1 MGWTQF
7 ERRIFFNIF
16 ATIFEDIP
24 GWFLVPGIYNYSRTM
39 TISNELASK
48 CLLTY
53 LLITVFSSE
62 KNYEIFQNCWEKH
75 FFKKKER
82 NYTYILGIQFQTSQI
97 FNGNKTTTAA
107 VQTWRAL
114 VQTSKLGLIDL
125 NPSSND
131 ARKIIYFVQ
140 SRLNDSYPNFQKRW
154 RLGKMSIFRHSS
166 HTLFVKFLNES
177 PYGP

>member
-1 MGWTQF
+1 MRYFKIVG
-7 ERRIFFNIF
+7 
-16 ATIFEDIP
+16 
-24 GWFLVPGIYNYSRTM
+24 
-39 TISNELASK
+39 
-48 CLLTY
+48 
-53 LLITVFSSE
+53 
-62 KNYEIFQNCWEKH
+62 EKH
-75 FFKKKER
+75 FKKRKEKR